1 MAFWLVVEPPL
12 QNTRHTVNWDCH
24 FIFRDRL
31 SLETSNISHFLDP
44 GRHPLISS
52 FLGVELLLSLNRSS
66 AFGSKIY
73 WYRAANFTPR
83 VAQKKNMTVSFS
95 DEIHSSKTKH
105 RKKQDQT
112 PKQYADKSCCGWLND
127 VTLQLRQ
134 LSLFVNQV
142 RVTL

>member
-83 VAQKKNMTVSFS
+83 VAQKKNMTVFFS

-105 RKKQDQT
+105 RKNTRPNTQVV
-112 PKQYADKSCCGWLND
+112 C
-127 VTLQLRQ
+127 RQ
-134 LSLFVNQV
+134 ILLWVV
-142 RVTL
+142 K

>member
-105 RKKQDQT
+105 RKKTRPNTQVV
-112 PKQYADKSCCGWLND
+112 C
-127 VTLQLRQ
+127 RQ
-134 LSLFVNQV
+134 ILLWVAK
-142 RVTL
+142 